1 MKMIIDIDEKVLK
14 DMENGYI
21 CTSELVQAV
30 KNGKSLEKKKEEYCG
45 NCKHYEPCIHYCITK
60 NMSVT
65 YSGGKGCS
73 CFQSEGPP
81 SK

>member
-21 CTSELVQAV
+21 RTSELVQAV
-30 KNGKSLEKKKEEYCG
+30 KNGKPLEKKKEKSCG
-45 NCKHYEPCIHYCITK
+45 NCKHYEPGMHYCARRNVITFR
-60 NMSVT
+60 SASFV
-65 YSGGKGCS
+65 
-73 CFQSEGPP
+73 CFQPMETP

>member
-21 CTSELVQAV
+21 RTSELVQAV
-30 KNGKSLEKKKEEYCG
+30 KNGKPLEKKKEERCG
-45 NCKHYEPCIHYCITK
+45 NCKHYEPSIRYCVKRNITTF
-60 NMSVT
+60 S
-65 YSGGKGCS
+65 SAS
-73 CFQSEGPP
+73 CVCFRSMETP